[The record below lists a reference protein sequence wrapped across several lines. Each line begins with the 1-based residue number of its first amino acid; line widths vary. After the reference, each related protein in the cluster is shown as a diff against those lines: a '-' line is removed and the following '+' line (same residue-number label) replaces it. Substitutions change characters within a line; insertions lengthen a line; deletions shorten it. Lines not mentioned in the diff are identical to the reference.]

1 MSFQAHFGTCRLGDC
16 VPITDFVAKYINVV
30 CLVAVATLL
39 TNVSRIS
46 LLRACGSCH
55 NSFVLMEQRRNHS
68 GFKNDSANRAFLMLA
83 AVLAIIGLNVNDPIT
98 RLVACCGNRPILRIV
113 AA

>member
-1 MSFQAHFGTCRLGDC
+1 MSFQAHFGASRLGNC
-16 VPITDFVAKYINVV
+16 VPITDLVAKCVNVV

-39 TNVSRIS
+39 TSVSGVS
-46 LLRACGSCH
+46 LLRACGRSH
-55 NSFVLMEQRRNHS
+55 NSFVLMEQRRNHC
-68 GFKNDSANRAFLMLA
+68 GFKNDSANRAFLVLA

>member
-1 MSFQAHFGTCRLGDC
+1 MSFQAHFGASRLGDC
-16 VPITDFVAKYINVV
+16 VPITDFMAKCVNVV
-30 CLVAVATLL
+30 CLVAIATLL
-39 TNVSRIS
+39 TSVSGVS
-46 LLRACGSCH
+46 LFRACGCSH
-55 NSFVLMEQRRNHS
+55 NSFVLMEQCGNNGRFQS
-68 GFKNDSANRAFLMLA
+68 DSTDRAFLVLA